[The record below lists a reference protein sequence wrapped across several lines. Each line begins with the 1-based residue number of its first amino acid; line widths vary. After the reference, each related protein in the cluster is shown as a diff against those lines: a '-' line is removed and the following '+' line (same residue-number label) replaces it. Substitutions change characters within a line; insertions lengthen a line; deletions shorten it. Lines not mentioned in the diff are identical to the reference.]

1 MPVPV
6 PVPQQRDA
14 PAAETN
20 HGGDLT
26 VLVIEDDPAGS
37 ITGPELSAA
46 AGTRVRIRTA
56 RNLTEAGRLL
66 TDDVDCILL
75 DLALP
80 VPAGSAGAAPTAS
93 TSTTAATGAEH
104 RPEPAPGRADELA
117 VLTHVLRIAPLHAV
131 LVLTAQ
137 DDTELA

>member
-6 PVPQQRDA
+6 PVPQQRDV
-14 PAAETN
+14 PAAETS

-80 VPAGSAGAAPTAS
+80 VPAGS
-93 TSTTAATGAEH
+93 
-104 RPEPAPGRADELA
+104 
-117 VLTHVLRIAPLHAV
+117 
-131 LVLTAQ
+131 
-137 DDTELA
+137 